1 METET
6 FAAWFNHFADFAKD
20 RPLLH
25 LTHISIPFIKR
36 ALNENII
43 TVKFSPHVTDV
54 LQPLDIFC
62 FGPLKWAWERQLHQC
77 INKFGIKHPLTRYEF
92 DNKLPAIWNTGM
104 KKENTISG
112 FEKKNRYKLLAKRKH
127 NVVLY
132 QKKN

>member
-36 ALNENII
+36 ALNENIT

-62 FGPLKWAWERQLHQC
+62 FGPLK
-77 INKFGIKHPLTRYEF
+77 
-92 DNKLPAIWNTGM
+92 
-104 KKENTISG
+104 
-112 FEKKNRYKLLAKRKH
+112 
-127 NVVLY
+127 
-132 QKKN
+132 